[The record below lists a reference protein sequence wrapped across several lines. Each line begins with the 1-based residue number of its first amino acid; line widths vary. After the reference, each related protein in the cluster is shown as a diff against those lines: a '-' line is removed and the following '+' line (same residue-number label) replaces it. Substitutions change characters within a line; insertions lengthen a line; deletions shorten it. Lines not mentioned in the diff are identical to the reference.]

1 MAKARVLIPSKEEAL
16 AAGLSGFMPKLAIY
30 HVTSRVVHRQLLFSP
45 EAKEQFRVFLRM
57 YERFSGC
64 RVLSYCVMTNHFH
77 LLLEVP
83 ELPKGE
89 DGEIV
94 AAEDLGLSE
103 EQLLWRLGGL
113 YSRASVAAV
122 KEEIAEARRLIADDY
137 HDFEKLDA
145 LGKEQNRE
153 LGKGM
158 LREIFSRFTKRMHN
172 LSLFMK
178 GLLQRFTRWFNKENG
193 LRGTLWE
200 ERFHSVIV
208 ESGTACRMMAA
219 YIDLNPV
226 RAGICV
232 EPEDYRWSSY
242 GEAIGAG
249 RGAAKARSGLVRALH
264 AHAGREGSNRAWSQ
278 GGVSKEYRRIL
289 VSEGTEATAEM
300 PDGEKLVKRRGKKRA
315 LAEVELNNL
324 STEES
329 RDLKIS
335 KVVRCRVR
343 YFKDGAVLGSRS
355 FVDGIF
361 QLKRKQ
367 FGAKRT
373 TGARKPRGALGDL
386 SGEIWALRDL
396 QKE

>member
-1 MAKARVLIPSKEEAL
+1 MLIPSKEEAL
-16 AAGLSGFMPKLAIY
+16 EAGLSGFMPKLAIY

-83 ELPKGE
+83 DLASNEGGGDQGE
-89 DGEIV
+89 VV
-94 AAEDLGLSE
+94 AGQDLGLSE
-103 EQLLWRLGGL
+103 EELLWRLGGL
-113 YSRASVAAV
+113 YSHAMVAAV
-122 KEEIAEARRLIADDY
+122 EEEIAEARRLIAGDY
-137 HDFEKLDA
+137 EGFERLDA
-145 LGKEQNRE
+145 AGRTQNRE
-153 LGKGM
+153 LGER
-158 LREIFSRFTKRMHN
+158 LLLEIFGRFTKRMHD

-178 GLLQRFTRWFNKENG
+178 GLLQRFTRWFNKQNG

-208 ESGTACRMMAA
+208 ESGTACRMMTA

-226 RAGICV
+226 RAGICT

-242 GEAIGAG
+242 GEAIGGG

-264 AHAGREGSNRAWSQ
+264 AHRGNEGNSRGWAQ
-278 GGVSKEYRRIL
+278 GGVAKEYRRIL
-289 VSEGTEATAEM
+289 VAGGMEASE
-300 PDGEKLVKRRGKKRA
+300 EKPSGQRVVTRRGKQRKFVE
-315 LAEVELNNL
+315 AELKELGA
-324 STEES
+324 EES

-343 YFKDGAVLGSRS
+343 YFKDGAVLGSRA
-355 FVDGIF
+355 FVDAIF
-361 QLKRKQ
+361 QLRKKQ
-367 FGAKRT
+367 FGQKRT

-386 SGEIWALRDL
+386 AGEVWALRDL
-396 QKE
+396 QRE